1 MTSEDGEMS
10 SCPLL
15 GKNSRETNKKALEN
29 LNRKQEAQVLFL
41 TLLLMNCV
49 ALFKSLRVSI
59 ASGVRPGDLQGLQSA
74 EILVLPFHKSI
85 WLLGLV
91 SGLLFHTQ
99 KLFSLTLPFPPASQY
114 CSTNRWAAPGAGK
127 SCPQSPGRQ

>member
-1 MTSEDGEMS
+1 MS

-59 ASGVRPGDLQGLQSA
+59 ASGVRLGDLQG
-74 EILVLPFHKSI
+74 
-85 WLLGLV
+85 
-91 SGLLFHTQ
+91 
-99 KLFSLTLPFPPASQY
+99 PPK
-114 CSTNRWAAPGAGK
+114 R
-127 SCPQSPGRQ
+127 